1 MTTKLKLT
9 RMTLTTRDGKEIELS
24 MEEARDLYGQLA
36 ELFAP
41 RLAPTVPIVIDR
53 YPPAWAP
60 YQPYWI
66 SSPGAADYPHAL
78 PYVTCQAASGL
89 HTRYMGEVV
98 VDAA

>member
-9 RMTLTTRDGKEIELS
+9 RINLMTRDGKEIELS
-24 MEEARDLYGQLA
+24 MDEARDLYGQLA

-41 RLAPTVPIVIDR
+41 RLAPTVPIIIDR
-53 YPPAWAP
+53 YPPPAWAP

-66 SSPGAADYPHAL
+66 TGPGSADYPQAL

-98 VDAA
+98 D